1 MEELQ
6 NNVPAIAQDNTDELE
21 IDWIGIFSKLLKH
34 WKQIFLI
41 SFIFGVLGIVSAL
54 TMTRKYNVTMTL
66 APEIAN
72 RTNSSLSSITSML
85 GLNGVAL
92 NPGTDAMSITL
103 FPEICQSTPFLAAL
117 LDVPLTSY
125 VSEKQQEE
133 GVQPIQTTVYKH
145 FSGEDKEKKGLSKWL
160 ESLKKEKDEKPYTG
174 VVDATELPSKQAMV
188 VKALGN
194 SISAVV
200 DKKTGVTS
208 ISVTMDD
215 RMMAKQLADT
225 VCTRLQK
232 YVSEYRTKKAKADYE
247 YYVSLAQEARE
258 TQIKAQAAYARSV
271 DYDRSVILQSKNS
284 EKERLRA
291 DANLASDIYS
301 QLAQQR
307 ELARAKIQEEK
318 PVYAVVQ
325 PATLP
330 QHAMNSRVKRV
341 LIWGFIG
348 VFLSLAWYG
357 FGEDFYRK
365 MRAGIK
371 EEMGSCGQIV

>member
-1 MEELQ
+1 MEDFQTNSPVVIQE
-6 NNVPAIAQDNTDELE
+6 NSDELE
-21 IDWIGIFSKLLKH
+21 IDWMGIFSRLLKH

-41 SFIFGVLGIVSAL
+41 SFLFGVLGIVSAL

-66 APEIAN
+66 APEVTNRAN
-72 RTNSSLSSITSML
+72 NNLSSITSML
-85 GLNGVAL
+85 GLNGVSL

-103 FPEICQSTPFLAAL
+103 FPEICHSTPFLAAL
-117 LDVPLTSY
+117 LDVPLSSY

-133 GVQPIQTTVYKH
+133 GMQPMHTTVYKH

-160 ESLKKEKDEKPYTG
+160 SSLKKEDEKPYTG
-174 VVDATELPSKQAMV
+174 VVDATELPHKQAMV

-194 SISAVV
+194 SISADV
-200 DKKTGVTS
+200 DKKTGLTT

-225 VCTRLQK
+225 VCTRLQE
-232 YVSEYRTKKAKADYE
+232 YVSEYRTKKAEADYA
-247 YYVSLAQEARE
+247 YYVALAQEARE
-258 TQIKAQAAYARSV
+258 IQIKAQAAYARSV

-301 QLAQQR
+301 QMAQQR

-330 QHAMNSRVKRV
+330 QQPMNSRVKRV

-357 FGEDFYRK
+357 FGEDFFKK
-365 MRAGIK
+365 MRAGVK
-371 EEMGSCGQIV
+371 EKLDEE

>member
-66 APEIAN
+66 APEIAS
-72 RTNSSLSSITSML
+72 RSNSSLSSITSML

-103 FPEICQSTPFLAAL
+103 FPEICHSTPFLAAL

-174 VVDATELPSKQAMV
+174 VVDATELPRKQAMV

-194 SISAVV
+194 SITADV

-330 QHAMNSRVKRV
+330 QQAMNSRVKRV

-371 EEMGSCGQIV
+371 EGMDKE

>member
-1 MEELQ
+1 MEDFQ
-6 NNVPAIAQDNTDELE
+6 TNSPVVIQDNSDELE
-21 IDWIGIFSKLLKH
+21 IDWLGIFSRLLKH

-41 SFIFGVLGIVSAL
+41 SFIFGVIGIISAL

-66 APEIAN
+66 APEVTNRAN
-72 RTNSSLSSITSML
+72 NNLSSITSML
-85 GLNGVAL
+85 GLNGVSL

-117 LDVPLTSY
+117 LDVPLSSY

-133 GVQPIQTTVYKH
+133 GVQPMHTTVYKH
-145 FSGEDKEKKGLSKWL
+145 FSGEDREKKGLSKWL
-160 ESLKKEKDEKPYTG
+160 SSLKKEKDEKPYTG
-174 VVDATELPSKQAMV
+174 VVDATELPHKQAAV

-194 SISAVV
+194 SISADV
-200 DKKTGVTS
+200 DKKSGVTT

-225 VCTRLQK
+225 VCTRLQE
-232 YVSEYRTKKAKADYE
+232 YVSEYRTKKAQANYE
-247 YYVSLAQEARE
+247 YYVTLAQEARE
-258 TQIKAQAAYARSV
+258 IQIKAQAAYARSV

-301 QLAQQR
+301 QMAQQR

-330 QHAMNSRVKRV
+330 QHAVNSRVKRV
-341 LIWGFIG
+341 LVWGFIG
-348 VFLSLAWYG
+348 AFLSLAWYG
-357 FGEDFYRK
+357 FGEDFFKK
-365 MRAGIK
+365 MRTGVK
-371 EEMGSCGQIV
+371 ERLDKE